1 MERNRYDNKTI
12 DPKQDPI
19 GYANMEILKKIDQRD
34 TYFEFIREYF
44 MRRNNPYFDDKWA
57 EVDIRAK
64 KLIKEAG

>member
-1 MERNRYDNKTI
+1 
-12 DPKQDPI
+12 
-19 GYANMEILKKIDQRD
+19 MEILKKIDQRD